1 MSKQEDGMAAKVR
14 GLEDRVTVLEAKAGV
29 FASPTGAEVLA
40 AKNAAKA
47 KRIAAEAA
55 LQDAADK
62 KAAAAKAAA
71 KKTEAKAGAARLE
84 VLTAVALVMVT
95 GMLAWAGNLW
105 KLSDKTYVT
114 DTDTLATSNLT
125 VSGTATIGTLNAS
138 VTNFTASGLSGNI
151 AVARMTNAML
161 SGTALVTNDVI
172 VAGNT
177 TNRWILTPVGGTYVV
192 KSITAL

>member
-29 FASPTGAEVLA
+29 FASPSGAEVLA

-47 KRIAAEAA
+47 KRIAADQAA
-55 LQDAADK
+55 QVAADK
-62 KAAAAKAAA
+62 KSAAD

-84 VLTAVALVMVT
+84 VLTAMALVMVM
-95 GMLAWAGNLW
+95 GLLAWAGNLW
-105 KLSDKTYVT
+105 KLSDQTYVT

-138 VTNFTASGLSGNI
+138 VTNFAAAGLTGNAPAASISNAISSANLGTFITNI
-151 AVARMTNAML
+151 NLTFGGGSNR
-161 SGTALVTNDVI
+161 VI
-172 VAGNT
+172 YAPFGS
-177 TNRWILTPVGGTYVV
+177 RYVV
-192 KSITAL
+192 HSITTL

>member
-47 KRIAAEAA
+47 KRLAAEQAA
-55 LQDAADK
+55 QDAADK
-62 KAAAAKAAA
+62 KAVAA

-84 VLTAVALVMVT
+84 VLTAMALVMVM
-95 GMLAWAGNLW
+95 GLLAWAGNLW
-105 KLSDKTYVT
+105 KLSDQTYVT

-125 VSGTATIGTLNAS
+125 VSGTATIGTLNAT
-138 VTNFTASGLSGNI
+138 VTNFGAAGLSGNI
-151 AVARMTNAML
+151 AVERITNAML
-161 SGTALVTNDVI
+161 SGTALVTNNVI

>member
-1 MSKQEDGMAAKVR
+1 MSKQEDAVAAKIR
-14 GLEDRVTVLEAKAGV
+14 GLEDRVTVLEGKAGV
-29 FASPTGAEVLA
+29 FASPSGAEVLA

-47 KRIAAEAA
+47 KRIAAEQAA
-55 LQDAADK
+55 IAAAE
-62 KAAAAKAAA
+62 KAAEKAA
-71 KKTEAKAGAARLE
+71 KKAESKAGGARIQA
-84 VLTAVALVMVT
+84 LTGIALVMVM

-105 KLSDKTYVT
+105 KLSDQTYVT
-114 DTDTLATSNLT
+114 DADLLATSNLT

-138 VTNFTASGLSGNI
+138 VTNFAASGLSGNI
-151 AVARMTNAML
+151 AAARMTNAML

>member
-1 MSKQEDGMAAKVR
+1 M
-14 GLEDRVTVLEAKAGV
+14 
-29 FASPTGAEVLA
+29 
-40 AKNAAKA
+40 
-47 KRIAAEAA
+47 
-55 LQDAADK
+55 QDAADK

-71 KKTEAKAGAARLE
+71 KKTEAKAGAVRLQ
-84 VLTAVALVMVT
+84 VLTAMALVMVM

-105 KLSDKTYVT
+105 KLSDQTYVT

-151 AVARMTNAML
+151 ALARMTNALPTAGSHIGGNIPVAAMTNAML

-192 KSITAL
+192 KSITSL